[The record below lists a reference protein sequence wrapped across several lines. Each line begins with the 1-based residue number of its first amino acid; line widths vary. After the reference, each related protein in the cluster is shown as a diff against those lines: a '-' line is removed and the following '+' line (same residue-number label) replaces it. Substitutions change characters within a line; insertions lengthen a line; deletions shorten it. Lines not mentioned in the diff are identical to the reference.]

1 MKHMFKLIVVAASL
15 MFVTACGDLVPRG
28 TVGIKFNEYGGNRG
42 VQPQV
47 KQPGRYW
54 LGIGER
60 LYTYQTTTQTIEF
73 CSEEVNQQAF
83 HAPVIVFQS
92 SDNAV
97 VSGCIGMN
105 FHAIEDQVP
114 VLFERFQGQSAG
126 DSSPLDTI
134 ARTWIRQQLADIINE
149 EAGNH
154 TAFALSQARGEV
166 LDHAEARLRVI
177 AEAAGINI
185 EGLSWM
191 GPLTYPANV
200 QQSINNTLAAI
211 QEGERAR
218 QQLAT
223 AEAEARVTVTNA
235 QARADALRIE
245 AAAIS
250 SNPNVLQLR
259 AIERWDG
266 HLPQVTGGA
275 TPMIT
280 LPQPRRN
287 AD

>member
-1 MKHMFKLIVVAASL
+1 MIKAFAIGLALLAMPTLA
-15 MFVTACGDLVPRG
+15 ACGDLVPRG

-42 VQPQV
+42 VQPEV

-73 CSEEVNQQAF
+73 CNEEVNQQAF
-83 HAPVIVFQS
+83 HASQIVFQS

-126 DSSPLDTI
+126 DNTPLDTI
-134 ARTWIRQQLADIINE
+134 ARTWLRQQLADILNE
-149 EAGNH
+149 EAAQH
-154 TAFALSQARGEV
+154 TAFGLLPARGQV
-166 LDHAEARLRVI
+166 LADAETRIKAIAAEA
-177 AEAAGINI
+177 GIFI

-191 GPLTYPANV
+191 GPLTYPDNV
-200 QQSINNTLAAI
+200 QRSINATLEAV
-211 QEGERAR
+211 QEAERAR
-218 QQLAT
+218 QQLAA
-223 AEAEARVTVTNA
+223 AEAEALVTVTNA
-235 QARADALRIE
+235 QAEADAARIIAQAI
-245 AAAIS
+245 AA
-250 SNPNVLQLR
+250 NPNIVQYM
-259 AIERWDG
+259 AVEKWDG

-275 TPMIT
+275 TPFINLRT
-280 LPQPRRN
+280 GN
-287 AD
+287 